1 MKGKK
6 RAAEAEELNLV
17 PIMNLVT
24 ILIPFLLMAAQFVSY
39 AVIDSTLPAIGP
51 PVPVEE
57 EPEEKP
63 LNLRIMITDE
73 GFTVAG
79 EHPELK
85 NEGGGEEGEDKGSTI
100 ECLTPGCTFN
110 DSADPP
116 ETADVA
122 YDVTQLRSLL
132 GRIKDDKP
140 EEKNVILVPD
150 SDLPYG
156 VLVMAMDATRED
168 PEAGGTTE
176 ADAGCNGRCLF
187 PFVVIAG
194 GVQGA
199 TDGGE

>member
-6 RAAEAEELNLV
+6 RGAQAEELNLV

-51 PVPVEE
+51 PVPVED

-63 LNLRIMITDE
+63 LNLSVMITDE
-73 GFTVAG
+73 GFTVSG
-79 EHPELK
+79 NHPELE
-85 NEGGGEEGEDKGSTI
+85 NEGGGEEGEEKGSTI
-100 ECLTPGCTFN
+100 ECITPGCTF
-110 DSADPP
+110 DRGAG
-116 ETADVA
+116 ETAEQA
-122 YDVTQLRSLL
+122 YDVRALRDLL

-150 SDLPYG
+150 SDLPYES
-156 VLVMAMDATRED
+156 LVMAMDATRED
-168 PEAGGTTE
+168 PDAGGTTD
-176 ADAGCNGRCLF
+176 ADLGCNGRCLF

-194 GVQGA
+194 GVQG
-199 TDGGE
+199 GGEGGE